1 MELNSIDFLINKLN
15 NAIMLQCND
24 FSQLNQGS
32 IWVNWVFKAYILENL
47 SNFFKL

>member
-15 NAIMLQCND
+15 NAIMLQSND

-32 IWVNWVFKAYILENL
+32 IWVFKAYILENL